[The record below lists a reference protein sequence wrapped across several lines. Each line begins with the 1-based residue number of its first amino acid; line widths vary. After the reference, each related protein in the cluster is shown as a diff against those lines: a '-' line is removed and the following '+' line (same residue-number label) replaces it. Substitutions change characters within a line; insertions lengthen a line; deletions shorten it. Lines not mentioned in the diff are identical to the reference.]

1 MKNFLAVFT
10 MIFVFMVNN
19 SFGEEGDFKT
29 RLATAKELVD
39 KVATL
44 KEQNDPSWETG
55 VEIAYNT
62 LRRLNIESPASPEV
76 YLLLARCYYY
86 NNRTTKAKKAIE
98 KALFFNPTYLEV
110 FMFKGDM
117 CVKEVISMLTS
128 PEGTYSSLCSR
139 QDVEKAY
146 GAALIVPGIDKDTE
160 SLIYL
165 KLGDF
170 YHMYNYSKDKEK
182 AKELWQ
188 KAVSNAPDSSAAKIA
203 QSKLQQVNTTKK

>member
-44 KEQNDPSWETG
+44 KEQNDHSWETG
-55 VEIAYNT
+55 VEVAYNT

-98 KALFFNPTYLEV
+98 KALFFNPTYLEA

-117 CVKEVISMLTS
+117 CVKEVISM
-128 PEGTYSSLCSR
+128 LCSR

-170 YHMYNYSKDKEK
+170 YLMYSYSKDKEK

-203 QSKLQQVNTTKK
+203 QDKLQQINTTKK

>member
-86 NNRTTKAKKAIE
+86 NNRTSKAKKSIE
-98 KALFFNPTYLEV
+98 KALFFNSAYLEA
-110 FMFKGDM
+110 FIFEGDM
-117 CVKEVISMLTS
+117 
-128 PEGTYSSLCSR
+128 YSEEAKKNTGFGAGEEAAYNFR
-139 QDVEKAY
+139 KKAQKAY
-146 GAALIVPGIDKDTE
+146 EAALFIVKDRDKDAA
-160 SLIYL
+160 SSIYL
-165 KLGDF
+165 RLGNLNNIVSD
-170 YHMYNYSKDKEK
+170 SKK
-182 AKELWQ
+182 AVEFWE
-188 KAVSNAPDSSAAKIA
+188 KAVSTAPESSAAKIA
-203 QSKLQQVNTTKK
+203 QDKLQQVNTTKK